1 MSTEKYFNSQKL
13 LDVDCS
19 TESGCF
25 TKKQLLKAKKLAG
38 LGFSEESIARTVCGI
53 SVSTLQRRKKKDDKF
68 AQYIREGKIEA
79 IENVT
84 NALYESAVY
93 DKSVPAQIFFL
104 KNKGKQAGNPFADI
118 QQVESSISLQDVMTN
133 AKGRIIEGERVQ
145 ERTKEV
151 LVLEKERE
159 RPDLIEPRTKDNN
172 NQ

>member
-1 MSTEKYFNSQKL
+1 MELFIIKCMNPNKTPAKRGRKPL
-13 LDVDCS
+13 
-19 TESGCF
+19 TF

-38 LGFSEESIARTVCGI
+38 LGFSEESIARTVFGI

-118 QQVESSISLQDVMTN
+118 QQVESSISLQDVMSN

-145 ERTKEV
+145 ERPEKG
-151 LVLEKERE
+151 LVLEKEG
-159 RPDLIEPRTKDNN
+159 PDLIEPRTKDNN

>member
-1 MSTEKYFNSQKL
+1 MNPNKTPAKRGRKPL
-13 LDVDCS
+13 
-19 TESGCF
+19 TF

-38 LGFSEESIARTVCGI
+38 LGFSEESIARTVFGI

>member
-1 MSTEKYFNSQKL
+1 MNSNKTPKKRGRKPL
-13 LDVDCS
+13 
-19 TESGCF
+19 TF
-25 TKKQLLKAKKLAG
+25 TKKQLEKAKKLAG
-38 LGFSEESIARTVCGI
+38 LGFSEESIARTVFGI

-118 QQVESSISLQDVMTN
+118 QQVESSISLQNIISN
-133 AKGRIIEGERVQ
+133 AKGRLIEGEKVQ
-145 ERTKEV
+145 ERIPVAQVLAKDQDTKN
-151 LVLEKERE
+151 
-159 RPDLIEPRTKDNN
+159 KDNE
-172 NQ
+172 

>member
-1 MSTEKYFNSQKL
+1 MNPNKTPKKRGRKPL
-13 LDVDCS
+13 
-19 TESGCF
+19 TF
-25 TKKQLLKAKKLAG
+25 TKKQLEKAKKLAG
-38 LGFSEESIARTVCGI
+38 LGFSEESIARTVFGI

-118 QQVESSISLQDVMTN
+118 QQVESISLQDIMSN
-133 AKGRIIEGERVQ
+133 AKGRLIEGERVQ
-145 ERTKEV
+145 ECIPGVQV
-151 LVLEKERE
+151 LCQEDAE
-159 RPDLIEPRTKDNN
+159 TKDNDK
-172 NQ
+172 

>member
-1 MSTEKYFNSQKL
+1 MNPNKTPAKRGRKPL
-13 LDVDCS
+13 
-19 TESGCF
+19 TF

-38 LGFSEESIARTVCGI
+38 LGFSEESIARTVFGI

-79 IENVT
+79 IENVN
-84 NALYESAVY
+84 NALYEYAVY

>member
-1 MSTEKYFNSQKL
+1 MNPNKTPAKRGRKPL
-13 LDVDCS
+13 
-19 TESGCF
+19 TF

-38 LGFSEESIARTVCGI
+38 LGFSEESIARTVFGI

-151 LVLEKERE
+151 LVLEKEGRE
-159 RPDLIEPRTKDNN
+159 LIEPRTKDNN

>member
-1 MSTEKYFNSQKL
+1 MELFIIKCMNPNKTPKKRGRKPL
-13 LDVDCS
+13 
-19 TESGCF
+19 TF
-25 TKKQLLKAKKLAG
+25 TKKQLEKAKKLAG
-38 LGFSEESIARTVCGI
+38 LGFSEESIARTVFGI

-118 QQVESSISLQDVMTN
+118 QQVESSISLQNIISN
-133 AKGRIIEGERVQ
+133 AKGRLIEGEKVQ
-145 ERTKEV
+145 ERIPVAQVLAKDQDTKN
-151 LVLEKERE
+151 
-159 RPDLIEPRTKDNN
+159 KDNE
-172 NQ
+172 

>member
-1 MSTEKYFNSQKL
+1 MNSNKTPKKRGRKPL
-13 LDVDCS
+13 
-19 TESGCF
+19 TF
-25 TKKQLLKAKKLAG
+25 TKKQLLRAKKLSS
-38 LGFSEESIARTVCGI
+38 LGFSEESIARTVFGI

-118 QQVESSISLQDVMTN
+118 QQVESSISLQDIMSS
-133 AKGRIIEGERVQ
+133 AKGRLIEGERAQ
-145 ERTKEV
+145 ECIEEV
-151 LVLEKERE
+151 SILCQ
-159 RPDLIEPRTKDNN
+159 DKDNKDN
-172 NQ
+172 DNE

>member
-1 MSTEKYFNSQKL
+1 MNPNKTPKKRGRKPL
-13 LDVDCS
+13 
-19 TESGCF
+19 TF
-25 TKKQLLKAKKLAG
+25 TKKQLEKAKKLAG
-38 LGFSEESIARTVCGI
+38 LGFSEESIARTVFGI

-118 QQVESSISLQDVMTN
+118 QQVESSISLQNIISN
-133 AKGRIIEGERVQ
+133 AKGRLIEGEKVQ
-145 ERTKEV
+145 ERIPVAQVLAKDQDTKN
-151 LVLEKERE
+151 
-159 RPDLIEPRTKDNN
+159 KDNE
-172 NQ
+172 

>member
-1 MSTEKYFNSQKL
+1 MNPNKTPAKRGRKPL
-13 LDVDCS
+13 
-19 TESGCF
+19 TF

-38 LGFSEESIARTVCGI
+38 LGFSEESIARTVFGI

-159 RPDLIEPRTKDNN
+159 KPDLIEPRTKDNN

>member
-1 MSTEKYFNSQKL
+1 MKPNKTPAKRGRKPL
-13 LDVDCS
+13 
-19 TESGCF
+19 TF

-38 LGFSEESIARTVCGI
+38 LGFSEESIARTVFGI

-118 QQVESSISLQDVMTN
+118 QQVESSISLQDVMTS
-133 AKGRIIEGERVQ
+133 AKGRLIEQSCSTEERF
-145 ERTKEV
+145 
-151 LVLEKERE
+151 LEKERKK
-159 RPDLIEPRTKDNN
+159 PDLIEPTTKDNN